1 MARLVRQILG
11 LQRNVRNVHHR
22 AAIAD
27 FSSEL
32 VVAWAHGGHPDHL
45 ASLSRAE
52 RHLPAQRSSCALEIS
67 EPCTEVLRA
76 AAAVAGEIEPRL
88 SWLPA
93 EHPAEHV
100 VRRSQASVQ
109 LELEQ
114 ADPEPLVP
122 LGVHLLQAST
132 LPLPCPAFYRM
143 TKNAKAHGLIE
154 STAREV
160 VVCTA
165 FHCRHRGL
173 RNLDQHD
180 QGRFRCGLSNDVQGE
195 PGIDIGRLQLEYHS
209 VERIR
214 LELGYAFLQR

>member
-1 MARLVRQILG
+1 
-11 LQRNVRNVHHR
+11 
-22 AAIAD
+22 
-27 FSSEL
+27 
-32 VVAWAHGGHPDHL
+32 
-45 ASLSRAE
+45 LSRAE

-114 ADPEPLVP
+114 ADPEPLVH
-122 LGVHLLQAST
+122 LRVHLLQASK

-143 TKNAKAHGLIE
+143 TKNAKAHGPIE

-165 FHCRHRGL
+165 FHCLHRGR
-173 RNLDQHD
+173 RNREQSG
-180 QGRFRCGLSNDVQGE
+180 QARYVRGPS
-195 PGIDIGRLQLEYHS
+195 
-209 VERIR
+209 
-214 LELGYAFLQR
+214 